1 MSACST
7 VAFKSEP
14 ATRWFAVKVRVRCE
28 ETIAST
34 LREKQYEV
42 LSPSF
47 TEIRQYSDRVRKVQC
62 ALFSGYIFV
71 AMDPDRMLPVLS
83 TEGVQYVV
91 RVGSGVQSLSE
102 SEVHTV
108 KALCQM
114 DTQQSQ
120 TCVPC
125 DYLKVGQRVKIE
137 VGPLV
142 GLEGILVRVRDVE
155 RVVVTVE
162 SLHSSVS
169 VEIGHTRIRVLD
181 EPLETS
187 NGKVPDKLYNHNS
200 LALQT
205 SQVSA

>member
-1 MSACST
+1 MSACT
-7 VAFKSEP
+7 TAPFNPET

-28 ETIAST
+28 EKIASA
-34 LREKQYEV
+34 LRDKQYEV

-47 TEIRQYSDRVRKVQC
+47 TELRQYSDRVRKVQC

-71 AMDPDRMLPVLS
+71 AMDPDKMVPVLS
-83 TEGVQYVV
+83 TDGVQYVV
-91 RVGSGVQSLSE
+91 RAGSGVQPLSKD
-102 SEVHTV
+102 EVRTV

-114 DTQQSQ
+114 DAQQSQ

-125 DYLKVGQRVKIE
+125 DYLKVGQRVRIE
-137 VGPLV
+137 VGPLA
-142 GLEGILVRVRDVE
+142 GLEGVLLRVRDVD

-181 EPLETS
+181 DLTET
-187 NGKVPDKLYNHNS
+187 NAGKLPETPYDRDSVTTEEFTS
-200 LALQT
+200 L
-205 SQVSA
+205 